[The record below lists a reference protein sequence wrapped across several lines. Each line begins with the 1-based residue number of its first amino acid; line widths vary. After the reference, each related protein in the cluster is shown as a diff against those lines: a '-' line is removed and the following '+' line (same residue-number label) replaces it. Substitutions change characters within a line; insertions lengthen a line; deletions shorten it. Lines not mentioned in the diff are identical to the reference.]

1 MLASWLNTANI
12 PYDYSIIK
20 NENAINLAFSNN
32 NGIYQKLYINNKLYG
47 YFAAINIDD
56 SYVFTYFQP
65 LIKNISTKNIKL
77 FLKHF
82 CLTKIKRIKNNLS
95 NLSNTSFFDYFSE
108 KILKNNKNNY
118 INKCILDQALEFDN
132 RLQRYY
138 KNKVVLT
145 YIKNLNEK
153 EIKND

>member
-1 MLASWLNTANI
+1 MLASWLNTSNT
-12 PYDYSIIK
+12 PFDYSIIK
-20 NENAINLAFSNN
+20 NENDINLSFLNN
-32 NGIYQKLYINNKLYG
+32 NGIYQKLYIDNKLYG
-47 YFAAINIDD
+47 YFVAININN

-65 LIKNISTKNIKL
+65 LIKNVSIKNTKL

-82 CLTKIKRIKNNLS
+82 CLTKTKRIKNNFVY
-95 NLSNTSFFDYFSE
+95 LSNTSFFDYFNE
-108 KILKNNKNNY
+108 KVLNNNKNDY
-118 INKCILDQALEFDN
+118 INKCILDQALWFDN
-132 RLQRYY
+132 RLQRDY